1 MQDLWWQLQDVN
13 SFTVYIALAFA
24 GVVCLF
30 IHEIVGSPML
40 AWLSTPLLAAG
51 GIFAPTLL
59 AQRMITLSY
68 DKMINAVAATALGTL
83 TTLLLIL
90 LGNWLWTLLKEYRV
104 GRTKLVAIPTRL
116 PRTSRIRR

>member
-1 MQDLWWQLQDVN
+1 MQDLWWQLQDVD

-30 IHEIVGSPML
+30 IHEMVGSPML
-40 AWLSTPLLAAG
+40 AWLSAPFLAAG

-68 DKMINAVAATALGTL
+68 DRMINAVAAAALGTL
-83 TTLLLIL
+83 TMLLLIL
-90 LGNWLWTLLKEYRV
+90 VGNWLWTLLVEYRV
-104 GRTKLVAIPTRL
+104 GRAKLAAIPSR
-116 PRTSRIRR
+116 PPRIRR

>member
-1 MQDLWWQLQDVN
+1 MQDFWWQLRDVD

-51 GIFAPTLL
+51 GVVAPTLL
-59 AQRMITLSY
+59 AQEMITLSY
-68 DKMINAVAATALGTL
+68 DKMINTVAAVAVGTL
-83 TTLLLIL
+83 TALFLLL
-90 LGNWLWTLLKEYRV
+90 LGNWLWTLFGEVRV
-104 GRTKLVAIPTRL
+104 SRTKLVAIPSR
-116 PRTSRIRR
+116 PPRIRR